1 MAGAATYFLGAIRM
15 SLRMRAIGLA
25 TALSCVLCGIGAS
38 ATGTSANTSPP
49 ALQDTQ
55 ITETISPAA
64 VSLPSVMVT
73 LDELNLRMGSGVSFG
88 ILATMPKGSVV
99 SVLSRASNG
108 WYQVIYKSYTGWA
121 SGTYLKATTQTLPTQ
136 LYTQDELNLRTG
148 SNATFPIV
156 TEMPRGAR
164 VDVSARASSGWY
176 KVTYRGRT
184 GWASGSYLKK
194 TPPSTS
200 QGKGPNR
207 GPRVVLTFDD
217 CPRTLA
223 ALDSAIGYAA
233 SNDMG
238 LVLAPT
244 GDCLSSFR
252 SRYGVDLAARARAKG
267 QWVINHSVTH
277 RDLTTLTCAGAEREL
292 LGTGVR
298 TNWGR
303 PPYGALDTA
312 ARCAYSSIGMK
323 IWTWTVDT
331 RDWQVQNKAIII
343 SRASAARAGDT
354 VLMHM
359 QWQGFAPDSLRQIKS
374 NLAARGLGVC
384 RAYRGTNE
392 IGAVVTTPRMLPDS
406 LPC

>member
-1 MAGAATYFLGAIRM
+1 MNFRL
-15 SLRMRAIGLA
+15 RAIGLA
-25 TALSCVLCGIGAS
+25 TALSCALWGLGAS
-38 ATGTSANTSPP
+38 TTGTAVTTSPP
-49 ALQDTQ
+49 TLQDDN
-55 ITETISPAA
+55 ISASVSRA
-64 VSLPSVMVT
+64 VSTLPSVMVT
-73 LDELNLRMGSGVSFG
+73 LDELNLRMGNGVSFG

-121 SGTYLKATTQTLPTQ
+121 SGAYLKATTQALPTQ
-136 LYTQDELNLRTG
+136 LYTQVALNLRTG
-148 SNATFPIV
+148 SNTTHPVII
-156 TEMPRGAR
+156 EMPRGAR
-164 VDVSARASSGWY
+164 LDVSARASNGWY
-176 KVTYRGRT
+176 KVTYMGRT
-184 GWASGSYLKK
+184 GWASGSYLKR
-194 TPPSTS
+194 TPPGTT
-200 QGKGPNR
+200 QGQGPNR
-207 GPRVVLTFDD
+207 GSRVVLTFDD
-217 CPRTLA
+217 CPLSLSSFDA
-223 ALDSAIGYAA
+223 AIGYAA
-233 SNDMG
+233 QNNMG

-252 SRYGVDLAARARAKG
+252 SRYGIDLAARARAKG

-277 RDLTTLTCAGAEREL
+277 RDLTTLTCTGAKNEL

-303 PPYGALDTA
+303 PPFGALDTA
-312 ARCAYSSIGMK
+312 ARCGYSSIGMK

-331 RDWQVQNKAIII
+331 RDWQVRNKSITV